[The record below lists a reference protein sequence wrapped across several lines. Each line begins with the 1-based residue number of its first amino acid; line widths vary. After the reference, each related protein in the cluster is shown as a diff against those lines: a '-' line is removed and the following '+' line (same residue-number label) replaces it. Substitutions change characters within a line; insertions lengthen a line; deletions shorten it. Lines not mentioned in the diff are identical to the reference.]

1 MALTSA
7 SLPTKKRIL
16 SVCVKL
22 FLEQGYKRTT
32 VAEILKRAEVSNS
45 SFQNI
50 FKAKD
55 GVLTELV
62 SLMYE
67 RQVHRAD
74 SVVEFKL
81 APIYVYA
88 VETAIQLT
96 LAEINENVRELYLEA
111 YTHQEPLDYIQH
123 AMANDLYR
131 LFGSYHP
138 EFTAEDFYDLE
149 IGSSGVMRSFM
160 VRPCDEHFTLEKKVT
175 LFLSM
180 TLRMYQ
186 IPEGEITAVIDFISG
201 LDLVAISNKVAQELF
216 RELAMHY
223 EFSLK

>member
-22 FLEQGYKRTT
+22 FLEQGYKKTT
-32 VAEILKRAEVSNS
+32 VAQILKQAEVSNS

-62 SLMYE
+62 SFMYE
-67 RQVHRAD
+67 RQFNMAG
-74 SVVEFKL
+74 SIVEMEL

-88 VETAIQLT
+88 AETAIQLT
-96 LAEINENVRELYLEA
+96 LAEMNENVRELYMEA
-111 YTHQEPLDYIQH
+111 YTHQEALDYIQH
-123 AMANDLYR
+123 AMASDLHR
-131 LFGSYHP
+131 LFGQYHP

-160 VRPCDEHFTLEKKVT
+160 VRPCDERFTLEKKVT

-180 TLRMYQ
+180 VLRMYQ
-186 IPEGEITAVIDFISG
+186 IPEEEIARVLAFIGG
-201 LDLVAISNKVAQELF
+201 LDLVTISDKVAQELF
-216 RELAMHY
+216 KELAMHY